1 MQLVLGEQLVAAEAP
16 DELSLDGGE
25 VVEGRRKEDVLVA
38 GRRSD
43 FIQLHH
49 VRSVDTDS
57 KDADAWE
64 MENPTIPGEVSGFVL
79 FLQ

>member
-1 MQLVLGEQLVAAEAP
+1 MQPVLGEQLVAAEAP

-25 VVEGRRKEDVLVA
+25 VVEGRREEDVLVA

-43 FIQLHH
+43 FIQLRH
-49 VRSVDTDS
+49 VGSVDTDS
-57 KDADAWE
+57 QDADACE
-64 MENPTIPGEVSGFVL
+64 VESPTIPGEVSGFGL